1 MMPAVDRTELDELRR
16 IARGAEED
24 KAALRKQLAD
34 AQTLVR
40 ERDRQLEEIT
50 HHRNRLLAEKE
61 VAWGH
66 ALAPDTIASEV
77 TAADP
82 APDPAQLP
90 LLEDTSD
97 QGC

>member
-1 MMPAVDRTELDELRR
+1 MSPNDTMTELRELRER
-16 IARGAEED
+16 LQGADAD
-24 KAALRKQLAD
+24 KQAMVKQLAE
-34 AQTLVR
+34 AQALVR

-66 ALAPDTIASEV
+66 ALAPDTVASEV

-90 LLEDTSD
+90 LLEEH
-97 QGC
+97 GEVEC